1 MPVVE
6 EVLGHPIDL
15 LTVARHLLVED
26 TSPHQGVQ
34 FVLWAFGRSAIN
46 EKVEVQVSSNRIQV
60 IVDVLDLFE
69 FPEHIHI
76 FHLLGDHFVK
86 AFK

>member
-1 MPVVE
+1 MVE
-6 EVLGHPIDL
+6 EVLGHSVDL
-15 LTVARHLLVED
+15 LTVTRHFLVED

-34 FVLWAFGRSAIN
+34 LVLWALGRSPIN
-46 EKVEVQVSSNRIQV
+46 EKVEVQVSSNRVQV

-69 FPEHIHI
+69 LPENVHIL
-76 FHLLGDHFVK
+76 HLLCDHFIK